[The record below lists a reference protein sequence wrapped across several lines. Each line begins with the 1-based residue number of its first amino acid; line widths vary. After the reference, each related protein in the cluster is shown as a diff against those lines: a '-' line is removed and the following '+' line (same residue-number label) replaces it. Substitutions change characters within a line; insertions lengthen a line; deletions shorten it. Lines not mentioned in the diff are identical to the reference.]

1 QTAGFSHSPKLPI
14 FFGNTS
20 SLKCGANIERLFE
33 LCKLLQRFF
42 RKHTFPLARFYS
54 LYYFVINAK

>member
-1 QTAGFSHSPKLPI
+1 MAL
-14 FFGNTS
+14 S
-20 SLKCGANIERLFE
+20 SSGLGRGPLKCGANIERLFE

-42 RKHTFPLARFYS
+42 RKHTFPITRFYS